1 MLVTT
6 LFLLKDSIANL
17 LPVVDSVKTIQ
28 VISIMKR
35 RDLLKNAG
43 LTTLGLAG
51 LSPQVKAAEWLDPL
65 VPESEK
71 GDKDFEQF
79 GRTDYEKER
88 DARLFKEVFFNKH
101 EVKTIGVL
109 ADIIIPKD
117 DRSGSATEAGVVDF
131 IEFMAKDKPE
141 LQTPLRG
148 GLTWLDT
155 QANRRFEKKFVDCS
169 SAQQIE
175 IVEDIAYPQRK
186 KPGMSQGV
194 AFFSLMRNLTAS
206 AFWSSQI
213 GLADLGYMGNT
224 PNQWTGVPAEVLKQ
238 YGLQE

>member
-1 MLVTT
+1 
-6 LFLLKDSIANL
+6 
-17 LPVVDSVKTIQ
+17 
-28 VISIMKR
+28 MKR

-51 LSPQVKAAEWLDPL
+51 LSPQVKAAEWLDPHM
-65 VPESEK
+65 PEDEK

-79 GRTDYEKER
+79 GRTDYEKAR
-88 DARLFKEVFFNKH
+88 DAKLFKEVFFNKH
-101 EVKTIGVL
+101 ELKTLGVL

-117 DRSGSATEAGVVDF
+117 ARSGSATEAGVVEF

-148 GLTWLDT
+148 GLVWIDT
-155 QANRRFEKKFVDCS
+155 QANRRFEKKFVDCTP
-169 SAQQIE
+169 AQQIE
-175 IVEDIAYPQRK
+175 IVEDIAWPQRK

-206 AFWSSQI
+206 GFWSSQI
-213 GLADLGYMGNT
+213 GIADIGYEGNK
-224 PNQWTGVPAEVLKQ
+224 PNQWAGVPEDVVKQ
-238 YGLQE
+238 YGLDKE

>member
-1 MLVTT
+1 
-6 LFLLKDSIANL
+6 
-17 LPVVDSVKTIQ
+17 
-28 VISIMKR
+28 MKR

-51 LSPQVKAAEWLDPL
+51 LSPQVKAAEWFEPP
-65 VPESEK
+65 VPADDKK

-79 GRTDYEKER
+79 GRTDYEKDR
-88 DARLFKEVFFNKH
+88 DAKLFKEVFFNKQ
-101 EVKTIGVL
+101 EMKTLGVL

-117 DRSGSATEAGVVDF
+117 GRSGSATEAGVVEF

-169 SAQQIE
+169 HAQQIE

-206 AFWSSQI
+206 GFWSSQMGIADI
-213 GLADLGYMGNT
+213 GYVGNT
-224 PNQWTGVPAEVLKQ
+224 PNQWTGVPDEVVKQ
-238 YGLQE
+238 YGLDK